1 MTLSFSDGTNVDWQ
15 MEKSV
20 LPHELRIEK
29 KRTEWVRLSRLIKS
43 EDPSPFPALSQI
55 EVYGTETFTTTG
67 MQKEENYEPER
78 ADAERSAI

>member
-1 MTLSFSDGTNVDWQ
+1 MAVMELKIVDRYGNT
-15 MEKSV
+15 KAAD
-20 LPHELRIEK
+20 RG
-29 KRTEWVRLSRLIKS
+29 